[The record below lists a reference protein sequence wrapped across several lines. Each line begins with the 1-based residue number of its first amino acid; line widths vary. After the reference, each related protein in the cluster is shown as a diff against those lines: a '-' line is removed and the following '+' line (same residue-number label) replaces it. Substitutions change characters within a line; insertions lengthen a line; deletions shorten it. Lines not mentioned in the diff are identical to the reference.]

1 LRKEQERGITIMT
14 LSFKSLSFKL
24 GVLSIMV
31 SASLALSACQE
42 PFSSHE
48 QESNKGANTINNK
61 SDTVSNVDPII
72 DGFTPDKVSAE
83 QKMIVNLANY
93 RWTLLSATD
102 NNAQSLSKLMD
113 IKDKVGLSFGQY
125 QGKNTLNYSV
135 GCNTVSAAYQLQ
147 GSVLTIGDSMSTK
160 MSCGDLNMVENN
172 LIKLMQGNSQLVLNR
187 DDQPILTQVTSEANT
202 LVWEG
207 RLTAQAK
214 YNSKGETVFWAVNAQ
229 MIPCE
234 DNSSQLCLQVKPI
247 TYDDQGIKNSEG
259 KWTPFAGD
267 IDGYQHDGKNDE
279 ILRLQRYQLDTSEKA
294 DDKAPSTSDKSYAY
308 VLDAVIESSIVNPL

>member
-1 LRKEQERGITIMT
+1 MT

-42 PFSSHE
+42 SFSSQE

-187 DDQPILTQVTSEANT
+187 DDQPILTQVTSEATT

-279 ILRLQRYQLDTSEKA
+279 ILRLQRYQLDTSENA
-294 DDKAPSTSDKSYAY
+294 DDKAPSTSDESYAY